1 MADTQALDTL
11 LEQATGARDSALDQH
26 RRALSAADAA
36 RRQGEQLS
44 DYRKEYVR
52 RFGTQPGRAGSVELL
67 QCYHG
72 FMARLDDAVSQQ
84 VQLAAQAARRADD
97 AKAALLAAEL
107 RVASVGKLIERR
119 VAEAQA
125 RRERADQKASDEF
138 ASRAAW
144 QRMAAV
150 GADGLGFGAA

>member
-52 RFGTQPGRAGSVELL
+52 RFGTQPGRAGSVAVVRRLGGNDADV
-67 QCYHG
+67 HG
-72 FMARLDDAVSQQ
+72 EPGVSLGHARPCHGARLGHGRQQ
-84 VQLAAQAARRADD
+84 QPAERHRQLHDPAAG
-97 AKAALLAAEL
+97 ALGQRWTSLPRL
-107 RVASVGKLIERR
+107 RTATRSEITMAS
-119 VAEAQA
+119 
-125 RRERADQKASDEF
+125 
-138 ASRAAW
+138 AW
-144 QRMAAV
+144 SWV
-150 GADGLGFGAA
+150 T

>member
-1 MADTQALDTL
+1 MPKCVVCDFKWPTTPRGFWRGSPAPARSTDTLADIQALDTL

-36 RRQGEQLS
+36 RRQGEQLA

-84 VQLAAQAARRADD
+84 AQLATQAARRAED
-97 AKAALLAAEL
+97 A
-107 RVASVGKLIERR
+107 
-119 VAEAQA
+119 
-125 RRERADQKASDEF
+125 
-138 ASRAAW
+138 
-144 QRMAAV
+144 
-150 GADGLGFGAA
+150 

>member
-11 LEQATGARDSALDQH
+11 LEQATGARDSALEQH

-84 VQLAAQAARRADD
+84 VQLAAQAARRMRQ
-97 AKAALLAAEL
+97 LWS
-107 RVASVGKLIERR
+107 RY
-119 VAEAQA
+119 
-125 RRERADQKASDEF
+125 QKARDLIALGAYAPGHDVELDL
-138 ASRAAW
+138 
-144 QRMAAV
+144 AV
-150 GADGLGFGAA
+150 RHIDGMRGLLQQDMHEPARLADSVRQLRQLTGV

>member
-36 RRQGEQLS
+36 RRQGEQLA

-52 RFGTQPGRAGSVELL
+52 RFGTQPGRAGRVELL

-72 FMARLDDAVSQQ
+72 FMGRLDDAVSQQ
-84 VQLAAQAARRADD
+84 AQVAAQAARRADD

-119 VAEAQA
+119 VAESQA
-125 RRERADQKASDEF
+125 RRDRADQKASDEF
-138 ASRAAW
+138 ASRASW
-144 QRMAAV
+144 QRMAAA

>member
-84 VQLAAQAARRADD
+84 VQLAAQAARDSCE
-97 AKAALLAAEL
+97 AA
-107 RVASVGKLIERR
+107 
-119 VAEAQA
+119 
-125 RRERADQKASDEF
+125 
-138 ASRAAW
+138 RAAAW
-144 QRMAAV
+144 AAGPCAWAAAGGLSAAR
-150 GADGLGFGAA
+150 GADAAGARAGSGRAAGTSKALPFA